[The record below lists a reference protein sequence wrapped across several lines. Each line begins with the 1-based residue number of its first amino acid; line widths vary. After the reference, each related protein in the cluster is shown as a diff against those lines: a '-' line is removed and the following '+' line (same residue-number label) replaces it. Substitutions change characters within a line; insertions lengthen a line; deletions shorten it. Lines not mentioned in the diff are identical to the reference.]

1 MGDYVDVT
9 HNRSRHCLYRMGRMA
24 LERRTLLTVAGST
37 VCSLTAGCVNT
48 AVQNRS
54 LSLRLINIRNT
65 SDGEYK
71 MSVEVLGGGV
81 GKSDEWATFH
91 NVSLVGYSE
100 SGDLVCEKSL
110 GTLGPNASPHTVNVT
125 CSGFPEVSTF
135 RAAESPCDED
145 TQIVKTI
152 EDDFGIMIARDE
164 FRPGDF
170 QRLQSVGMHELGHA
184 LSIGWRDDAPIPGL
198 GAIVGQNAYEV
209 YSGNTDPDLTGGVDE
224 TPERI
229 NIRTSPN
236 PIQEWS
242 VMRSGTARDIRSFTP
257 YSPNAPT
264 LLFGIE
270 EMSTVDFEDIPSRSD
285 S

>member
-1 MGDYVDVT
+1 
-9 HNRSRHCLYRMGRMA
+9 
-24 LERRTLLTVAGST
+24 
-37 VCSLTAGCVNT
+37 
-48 AVQNRS
+48 
-54 LSLRLINIRNT
+54 
-65 SDGEYK
+65 

-135 RAAESPCDED
+135 RAAESTCDED

-184 LSIGWRDDAPIPGL
+184 LSIGWRDDAPIPRL

-209 YSGNTDPDLTGGVDE
+209 YSGNMDPNLTGGVDE
-224 TPERI
+224 SPERI
-229 NIRTSPN
+229 NVGSQQN
-236 PIQEWS
+236 NIQQWS
-242 VMRSGTARDIRSFTP
+242 VMRSGPARDIQSIGTSSSVRPTTP
-257 YSPNAPT
+257 ILSVS
-264 LLFGIE
+264 IE
-270 EMSTVDFEDIPSRSD
+270 EASTIDFEDIPSQRQS
-285 S
+285 